1 MSNTKQRWAKP
12 TLNRL
17 GKIGNVAGSL
27 VVNNNGTSVNL
38 KS

>member
-1 MSNTKQRWAKP
+1 MSNTKQRWVKP

-17 GKIGNVAGSL
+17 GKIGNVAGNARINADGQSA
-27 VVNNNGTSVNL
+27 NP

>member
-1 MSNTKQRWAKP
+1 MNNTKQRWVKP

-17 GKIGNVAGSL
+17 GKIGNVAGNGA
-27 VVNNNGTSVNL
+27 VNADGQSPNP